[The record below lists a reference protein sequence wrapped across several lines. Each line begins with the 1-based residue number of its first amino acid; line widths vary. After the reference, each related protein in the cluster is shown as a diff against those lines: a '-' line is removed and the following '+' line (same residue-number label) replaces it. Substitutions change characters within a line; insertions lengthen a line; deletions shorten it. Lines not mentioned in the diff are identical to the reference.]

1 MRSVHRKA
9 ASLVLTVLLLGMSTI
24 GATAALADDASTAD
38 RSADHS
44 GEQISV
50 VDVTATT
57 HDGYDRLTFEI
68 GGEGQAGYVIGY
80 VDEPRS
86 DGSGLLVDLDGDA
99 ALQVIIRSVLLPPDA
114 PAELQPFLD
123 DVAGP
128 EGGVVLEVVNDT
140 IFEGDHTFFVGLDA
154 QLPFRVERL
163 EDPQR
168 IVVDLV
174 HAEDGEVEPP
184 VPVDGVET
192 GQGGATRGSPLG
204 PVVLGL
210 GMVLLV
216 VGGGALARRRS
227 ST

>member
-1 MRSVHRKA
+1 
-9 ASLVLTVLLLGMSTI
+9 
-24 GATAALADDASTAD
+24 
-38 RSADHS
+38 
-44 GEQISV
+44 
-50 VDVTATT
+50 VTATT

-114 PAELQPFLD
+114 SAELQPLLD

-140 IFEGDHTFFVGLDA
+140 IFEGHHTFFVGLDA

-163 EDPQR
+163 DDPQR
-168 IVVDLV
+168 VVVELV
-174 HAEDGEVEPP
+174 HGEDGEPEPP

-192 GQGGATRGSPLG
+192 GQGAATRGSPLG
-204 PVVLGL
+204 PVVLAL
-210 GMVLLV
+210 GVVLLAL
-216 VGGGALARRRS
+216 GGGALVRRRS